1 MNTNG
6 LAKFAKQV
14 INKYRQAGDVIHV
27 RMGDDYIADRTPL
40 GFTQGDADAA
50 GIDGHAIVDHKAGQA
65 LRRVG
70 AAAGIERTW

>member
-14 INKYRQAGDVIHV
+14 INEYRQTGDVIHV
-27 RMGDDYIADRTPL
+27 RMGHDHITDRTPL
-40 GFTQGDADAA
+40 GFIQGDANAA
-50 GIDGHAIVDHKAGQA
+50 GVDGHAIVDHKAGQA

-70 AAAGIERTW
+70 AALGIERTW